1 MTEGT
6 SFGGGHPL
14 LTCGRI
20 LILQIMEENAT
31 TKVYCGDRDRG
42 SDALAYAAMA
52 NNRGNDPMALAA
64 MMNGGMN
71 GWQNNP
77 FIYLVWMMFAQRMWG
92 NGDGSLQ
99 NTAIQGQLDSL
110 RTQMSDN
117 HNSDLL
123 MSAINGNAQDLKT
136 LAANLNCDFNQLQTA
151 VCSVR
156 SAIDQVAG
164 QVGFSAERVI
174 NAVNA
179 GNCSVIQ
186 AIKDCCCQTQ
196 QNIIRMGYENQL
208 GQKDIL
214 ERIQSGLDFV
224 NRGVERGFSATAFQA
239 QQDKCD
245 VIRAGQ
251 DNTQRIIDTLNLHW
265 QQELQQRYNDARL
278 ELSQQ
283 RQNAQLIAALK
294 TTGTTA

>member
-1 MTEGT
+1 
-6 SFGGGHPL
+6 
-14 LTCGRI
+14 
-20 LILQIMEENAT
+20 MEENAT

-294 TTGTTA
+294 TTGTTTTA